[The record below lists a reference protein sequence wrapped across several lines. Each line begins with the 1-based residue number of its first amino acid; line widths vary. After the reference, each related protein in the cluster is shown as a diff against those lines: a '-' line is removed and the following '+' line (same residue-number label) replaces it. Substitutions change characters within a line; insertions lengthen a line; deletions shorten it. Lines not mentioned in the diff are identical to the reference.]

1 MHLLAQRYIW
11 CWTPNLV
18 MCVDLWD
25 LDSMLQDPGT
35 VIATYAAL
43 KLTKFCLDQT
53 MLDEQ
58 TWI

>member
-1 MHLLAQRYIW
+1 
-11 CWTPNLV
+11 

-25 LDSMLQDPGT
+25 LDSMLQDSGT

-43 KLTKFCLDQT
+43 KLTKFSLDQT